1 MSEQVMLRVVL
12 GRENPM
18 RVRWRATDGA
28 PGDGYKAQ
36 VTALVL
42 PDGTRIAMHGSS
54 VLEQAQPVDDDGEF
68 AVTFTGMIGYAPEHA
83 DYEAVEKLS
92 DTDVDYE
99 IEFVHEDG
107 HTAGADAFDVVERPR
122 ATATNL
128 ANPGS

>member
-1 MSEQVMLRVVL
+1 MLRVVL

-42 PDGTRIAMHGSS
+42 PDGTRLAMHGSS
-54 VLEQAQPVDDDGEF
+54 VMEQAQPVDEGEF
-68 AVTFTGMIGYAPEHA
+68 AVTFTGMIGYATDHA
-83 DYEAVEKLS
+83 DYAHVEKLT
-92 DTDVDYE
+92 DADVDYE

-107 HTAGADAFDVVERPR
+107 HTAADDVFDVVERPR
-122 ATATNL
+122 AVATNL
-128 ANPGS
+128 ARSGT